1 MRDERPGAWW
11 GGKTDKTVKQGEKNH
26 LWPHIHAW
34 THTHKHNP
42 PTTPREASHA
52 SIYLEKE
59 NLPLLKDTSCPLP
72 QVLLGIHL
80 ISYFKLQ
87 CGQCIRSG
95 GITQQNTCHKK
106 STLFNSWAYGGEHRD
121 GPYCQRGRLFGGRD
135 LCVTWAMLPLFLT
148 PGNSELHRYSRG
160 ELKNTATK
168 KTAHFSLQ
176 WIVWSLLKGD
186 GLGQGMAWYPSFPS
200 LGCFTQSNKCN
211 MVLTLDIK
219 F

>member
-106 STLFNSWAYGGEHRD
+106 STLFNSWAYGGEHGD

-148 PGNSELHRYSRG
+148 LTRKFGTTSLFKRG
-160 ELKNTATK
+160 AQK
-168 KTAHFSLQ
+168 H
-176 WIVWSLLKGD
+176 
-186 GLGQGMAWYPSFPS
+186 
-200 LGCFTQSNKCN
+200 SNKKNCPF
-211 MVLTLDIK
+211 LTTMNCMKLIK
-219 F
+219 RWWAGARNGLVPKLSFSGLFYTVQ